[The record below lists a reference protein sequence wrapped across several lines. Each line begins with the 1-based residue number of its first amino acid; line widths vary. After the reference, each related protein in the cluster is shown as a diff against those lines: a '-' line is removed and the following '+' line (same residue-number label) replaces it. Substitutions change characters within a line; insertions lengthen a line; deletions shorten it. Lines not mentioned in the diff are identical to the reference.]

1 LKIEEV
7 LLGRGAYSSRSFFR
21 RFILGVRSK
30 FSFGGCKLGLRT
42 SGGNFV
48 GLWLGACVRHY
59 DYYKLGKWILLFETC
74 LERSAM
80 AVRYKSVIF
89 SWPVQVNE
97 LLMVPHLFIVEV
109 LVVD

>member
-1 LKIEEV
+1 
-7 LLGRGAYSSRSFFR
+7 
-21 RFILGVRSK
+21 
-30 FSFGGCKLGLRT
+30 
-42 SGGNFV
+42 
-48 GLWLGACVRHY
+48 
-59 DYYKLGKWILLFETC
+59 
-74 LERSAM
+74 M